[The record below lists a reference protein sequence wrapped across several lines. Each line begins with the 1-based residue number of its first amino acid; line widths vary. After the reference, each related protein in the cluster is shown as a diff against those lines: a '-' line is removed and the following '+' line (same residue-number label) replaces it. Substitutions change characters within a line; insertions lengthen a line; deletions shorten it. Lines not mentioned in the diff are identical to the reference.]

1 MELEYESEEQEN
13 GFERLF
19 DAIGANSKQEI
30 IEAEIGIYR
39 RAEDILTE
47 TSNEV
52 NDPERIDIIGK
63 TVASDYAD
71 FANYLEEQSE
81 LSDNFYE
88 MSVEDRLEHVET
100 NPGIL
105 DYFD

>member
-1 MELEYESEEQEN
+1 MELEYESEGES
-13 GFERLF
+13 GFEELF
-19 DAIGANSKQEI
+19 RAIGAESKQEI

-52 NDPERIDIIGK
+52 NDPERIESIGK

-71 FANYLEEQSE
+71 FTNHLEEESE
-81 LSDNFYE
+81 LAEGFYD
-88 MSVEDRLEHVET
+88 MSVEKRLEHVEN
-100 NPGIL
+100 NPGLLEYL
-105 DYFD
+105 D